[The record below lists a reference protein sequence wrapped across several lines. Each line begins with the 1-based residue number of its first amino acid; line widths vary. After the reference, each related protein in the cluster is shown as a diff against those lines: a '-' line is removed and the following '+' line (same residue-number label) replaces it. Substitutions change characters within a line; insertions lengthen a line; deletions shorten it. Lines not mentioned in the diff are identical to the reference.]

1 MKKFSKVILII
12 ATACLAVGIVMTTL
26 ALMLTSF
33 DFKALSL
40 SGEYRQEGVTIDVST
55 VTSIVYEGVSH
66 DVVVERTDSG
76 DALALTYW
84 YNDRQSYEHDYTGST
99 LRIEEKYQFQLF
111 SFDLDFSN
119 HTTILRI
126 PKSFDGSLSLT
137 TSSGNIKV
145 YRLAP
150 VDELTVKT
158 TSGTLDI
165 SEVEVADRLRVESVS
180 GNIALADISA
190 ARGVLH
196 TTSGTSTL
204 DELRFDAEFE
214 AKSVSGKIGFERL
227 QASRLTFESTSG
239 DVRGTLVGD
248 PADYAI
254 ESHTT
259 SGRVSLPRGGSNAG
273 TGAARGSLVIK
284 TISGDMDIEFVAG
297 R

>member
-1 MKKFSKVILII
+1 
-12 ATACLAVGIVMTTL
+12 
-26 ALMLTSF
+26 
-33 DFKALSL
+33 
-40 SGEYRQEGVTIDVST
+40 
-55 VTSIVYEGVSH
+55 
-66 DVVVERTDSG
+66 
-76 DALALTYW
+76 
-84 YNDRQSYEHDYTGST
+84 
-99 LRIEEKYQFQLF
+99 
-111 SFDLDFSN
+111 
-119 HTTILRI
+119 
-126 PKSFDGSLSLT
+126 
-137 TSSGNIKV
+137 
-145 YRLAP
+145 
-150 VDELTVKT
+150 
-158 TSGTLDI
+158 
-165 SEVEVADRLRVESVS
+165 VS

-259 SGRVSLPRGGSNAG
+259 SGRVSLPRGGSGAG
-273 TGAARGSLVIK
+273 AGAAGAARGSLVIK